1 MKILFLGTGAA
12 DFPASKEGV
21 VGFRRTSSALIDGMI
36 LIDPGPWIRDAILE
50 YGVDVKKIKY
60 VLNTHRHSDHFNEE
74 ALAFLVKNGADF
86 IETKDKD
93 VLSLGDYT
101 IEAYKGN
108 HTIDVCHFIIKNQNS
123 CLFYGLDGAWLQYGE
138 IHAIWKNKP
147 DLAVFDAT
155 VGFIEKDWR
164 VFEHNNLNMVI
175 EIKKS
180 IDKDIKKYVISHM
193 AYTLHTDHETLSK
206 EMEKHGI
213 VTAFDGMEI
222 EF

>member
-12 DFPASKEGV
+12 DFPEKREGV
-21 VGFRRTSSALIDGMI
+21 DGFRHTSSALIDDTI
-36 LIDPGPWIRDAILE
+36 LIDPGPWVQDAIEE

-60 VLNTHRHSDHFNEE
+60 ILNTHTHSDHYCEKTVE
-74 ALAFLVKNGADF
+74 YLVSNGASF
-86 IETKDKD
+86 LQMSGGD
-93 VLSLGDYT
+93 VIDVDIYR

-108 HTIDVCHFIIKNQNS
+108 HTVPVCHFIIKS
-123 CLFYGLDGAWLQYGE
+123 GDTCLFYGLDGAWLQYEE
-138 IHAIWKNKP
+138 IRAIWKHKP

-175 EIKKS
+175 EMKKS

-193 AYTLHTDHETLSK
+193 AYTLHTDHNTLTA

-213 VTAFDGMEI
+213 VTAYDGMTI